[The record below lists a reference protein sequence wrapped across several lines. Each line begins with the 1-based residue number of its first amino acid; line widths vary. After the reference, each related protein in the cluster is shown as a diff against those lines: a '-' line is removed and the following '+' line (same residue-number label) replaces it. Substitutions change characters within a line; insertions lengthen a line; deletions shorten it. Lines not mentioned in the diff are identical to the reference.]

1 MPVQPKPKSPAE
13 NLLILNHIYVYDL
26 SALKLKMIDEGGFS
40 SIFVTDI
47 RYVCVQPTPGY

>member
-26 SALKLKMIDEGGFS
+26 FALKLKMIDEGGFS